1 MTSLSNAYMKKQWN
15 QDKGSE
21 KYRLN
26 VLFLIVAD
34 ENVLGWF
41 VFYFYYFMFF
51 DPQTPNA
58 SFKQKDI

>member
-1 MTSLSNAYMKKQWN
+1 MKKQWN

-26 VLFLIVAD
+26 VLFLIVAG

-41 VFYFYYFMFF
+41 VFYFDYFMFF
-51 DPQTPNA
+51 DPQTSNA
-58 SFKQKDI
+58 SFKKKDI